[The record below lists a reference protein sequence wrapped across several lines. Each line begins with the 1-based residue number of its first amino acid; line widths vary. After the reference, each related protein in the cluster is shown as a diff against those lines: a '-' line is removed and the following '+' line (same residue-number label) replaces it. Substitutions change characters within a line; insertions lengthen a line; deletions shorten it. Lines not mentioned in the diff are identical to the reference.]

1 MSNRISN
8 GAPTVTLN
16 KKKIILLLVGLVA
29 LVVIIILVSK
39 IKITTKPVVKEEVK
53 APLIGVSGPIPDAAI
68 STDNTELIDAK
79 IPSLEGAK
87 VVAPGANPITTEN
100 IVVTPTGQIATSSGR
115 PMDPGTPRQ
124 TSFLDP
130 GTLPASLIKLNVGSG
145 RFDPKEFSTT
155 AGAPT
160 SFSLTGTDNL
170 THLIAFDDASLSA
183 IIILVGPGQTKAI
196 TFNAPDKTGDYTF
209 HCEAPGHTE
218 QGETGKM
225 IVR

>member
-1 MSNRISN
+1 MPNRTLN
-8 GAPTVTLN
+8 GAPTVTPN
-16 KKKIILLLVGLVA
+16 KKKIILIFVA
-29 LVVIIILVSK
+29 LIAFVVIIFLVSK
-39 IKITTKPVVKEEVK
+39 IKITTKTDVKEEEK
-53 APLIGVSGPIPDAAI
+53 TPLVGVSGPIPDAAI
-68 STDNTELIDAK
+68 STDNKELIDAK
-79 IPSLEGAK
+79 IPALEGAK
-87 VVAPGANPITTEN
+87 VVAPGANPITPDN
-100 IVVTPTGQIATSSGR
+100 KVVTPTGQVATSSGR

-130 GTLPASLIKLNVGSG
+130 ATLPASLIKLNVGSG

-170 THLIAFDDASLSA
+170 THLIAFDDASLGA

-196 TFNAPDKTGDYTF
+196 TFNAPEKTGDYTF

>member
-1 MSNRISN
+1 MPSRTFNE
-8 GAPTVTLN
+8 APTVTPN
-16 KKKIILLLVGLVA
+16 KKKIILLFLGLIV
-29 LVVIIILVSK
+29 LIVIIVLFSK
-39 IKITTKPVVKEEVK
+39 IKITTKTTLTEEKKE
-53 APLIGVSGPIPDAAI
+53 PLIGVSGPIPDAAI
-68 STDNTELIDAK
+68 STENKELIDAK
-79 IPSLEGAK
+79 IPALEGAK
-87 VVAPGANPITTEN
+87 VVAPGANPITPDN
-100 IVVTPTGQIATSSGR
+100 KVVTPTGQVATSSGR

-130 GTLPASLIKLNVGSG
+130 TTLPESLIKINVGSG
-145 RFDPKEFSTT
+145 RFSPKEFSTT

-170 THLIAFDDASLSA
+170 THLIAFDDPSLSA

-196 TFNAPDKTGDYTF
+196 TFNAPEKPGEYTF